1 VEAVPNAV
9 EAVPNAV
16 AVAPSA
22 VVAVQSAV
30 VAVQSVVVA
39 QNAVVAPS
47 AVVVAHTEA
56 LVPNEEW
63 VAQLCALAL
72 RLCQA
77 ELVYRF
83 AQAGRS
89 FPDDHFVQASPG
101 VPVAENVLQLKEDCR
116 YCLALPVP
124 ALCVP
129 AGQPLPW
136 DAFQLRLKTTFP
148 SAPWAV
154 DHVHARLE
162 NDEVRRQVERPGSAL
177 LRQSVAPAI
186 RLRE

>member
-1 VEAVPNAV
+1 
-9 EAVPNAV
+9 
-16 AVAPSA
+16 
-22 VVAVQSAV
+22 
-30 VAVQSVVVA
+30 
-39 QNAVVAPS
+39 
-47 AVVVAHTEA
+47 VVVAHTEA

-186 RLRE
+186 RPRE